1 MQMLV
6 RSLTCLYRPISV
18 DKALAFIACRKQ
30 SLIKAVRNGITCRSD
45 GHMCTVFNRRR
56 FRCRTLLFGH
66 DNRIGTKRTVIA
78 TEHIDLNLVFA
89 EL

>member
-1 MQMLV
+1 MQMFV
-6 RSLTCLYRPISV
+6 RSFTCLHRPISV
-18 DKALAFIACRKQ
+18 DKALTFIARRKQ
-30 SLIKAVRNGITCRSD
+30 SLIKAVRNGITCCSD
-45 GHMCTVFNRRR
+45 GHMCTVFNRRC

-78 TEHIDLNLVFA
+78 AKHIDLNLVFA